1 MSSVYKE
8 NLAIERIKMAATL
21 SEHFYKKPVLLCYS
35 GGKDSDV
42 LLELAK
48 RSGVHFEIQHSHT
61 TVDAPQTVYH
71 IREVFRGLEMKGIP
85 CTINMPRMTMWQL
98 IVHKK
103 IPPTRL
109 MRYCCSEL
117 KEQSGRNRHIMTG
130 VRWAESVRRK
140 KRGIYETITSNMDK
154 KIILSN
160 DNDDKRM
167 LTERCQLQA
176 KTVTNPIIDWT
187 DEEIIDFI
195 HAEKIKINPLYSNGY
210 CRVGCIGCPMA
221 GRRIRKKEFSDY
233 PTYQK
238 AYIRAFA
245 KMLEARKAAGLSNN
259 ARWTSGQAVFEW
271 WMENPDY
278 IDGQMEFELENAKT
292 ERTVKK

>member
-1 MSSVYKE
+1 MSSVEKE
-8 NLAIERIKMAATL
+8 KLAIDRIKMAAAL

-48 RSGVHFEIQHSHT
+48 RSGVRFEVQHSHT

-71 IREVFRGLEMKGIP
+71 VRDTFHALEMKGIS
-85 CTINMPRMTMWQL
+85 CTINMPKMTMWQL

-109 MRYCCSEL
+109 IRYCCSEL
-117 KEQSGRNRHIMTG
+117 KEQAGKNRHILTG
-130 VRWAESVRRK
+130 VRWAESVKRK
-140 KRGIYETITSNMDK
+140 KRGIYESIESKQDR

-167 LTERCQLQA
+167 LTEHCQQKS

-187 DEEIIDFI
+187 DAEIMDFI
-195 HAEKIKINPLYSNGY
+195 QAEKMNINPLYSNGY
-210 CRVGCIGCPMA
+210 CRVGCVGCPMA
-221 GRRIRKKEFSDY
+221 GRRIREKEFFDY
-233 PTYQK
+233 PTYKK
-238 AYIRAFA
+238 AYIHAFE
-245 KMLEARKAAGLSNN
+245 KMLEARKAAGLQCN
-259 ARWTSGQAVFEW
+259 AKWASGRSVFEW
-271 WMENPDY
+271 WIENPDY
-278 IDGQMEFELENAKT
+278 IDGQMEFHL
-292 ERTVKK
+292 V